1 MEGCHNG
8 GVIPD
13 LNLTRG
19 DYTFNPARVV
29 ETYIGMRDPT
39 GLARLMMQAR
49 QSVSYSVYGCR
60 PAGGKRFNLH
70 DPGEK
75 TCFKPKNVMGVH
87 KIEQLVPT
95 FSTILNLPHATN
107 RQVRATAIQALRMA
121 SYTTEEVAKVSR
133 HRRPSTIDKH
143 YDPGLRTS
151 TRADMAVAV
160 AQAAS
165 MKRGHGFFS
174 VSEHLPR
181 KMSRA
186 TVQFKLPGDMAPALT
201 STPLSIEEPYE
212 TVSFTSGSVGSEE
225 FVSAAWEREMSGDLE
240 VSQTSA
246 VFSQQVLVTEPQAKT
261 FATNFGDLLPEPQT
275 ESSCAPIFGQM
286 LTETSSTPIYGQLLT
301 EPQTKTF
308 ATNFGDLITE
318 PRAETSC
325 TPIFDQP
332 LKELQTKTSPAVELK
347 SNTVPTSGLSVSS
360 PTCVQQLKPQTV
372 PTSGL
377 FVSSLTCG
385 QQLKPLT
392 DTTSGLL
399 ERKLAR

>member
-1 MEGCHNG
+1 
-8 GVIPD
+8 
-13 LNLTRG
+13 
-19 DYTFNPARVV
+19 
-29 ETYIGMRDPT
+29 
-39 GLARLMMQAR
+39 
-49 QSVSYSVYGCR
+49 
-60 PAGGKRFNLH
+60 
-70 DPGEK
+70 
-75 TCFKPKNVMGVH
+75 MGVH
-87 KIEQLVPT
+87 KIERLVPT
-95 FSTILNLPHATN
+95 FSNILNLPHATN